1 MIKVEITKKN
11 GHYSDAK
18 ITGHAYSDE
27 PGKDLV
33 CAAVST
39 LAQTLVNAVESIGG
53 IPETSLFVR
62 IDNGHLELKLK
73 QDDLSDVVDIIFGT
87 FKIGIEGIEGTY
99 SKYVKLKI
107 KEVHGDVKKF

>member
-1 MIKVEITKKN
+1 MIRVEISQVN
-11 GHYSDAK
+11 GHYCGTK
-18 ITGHAYSDE
+18 ITGHAYAGE

-53 IPETSLFVR
+53 IPEKSLTLKM
-62 IDNGHLELKLK
+62 DHGHLEFKIK
-73 QDDLSDVVDIIFGT
+73 NDDLSDVIDIIFRT
-87 FKIGIEGIEGTY
+87 FRVGIEGIEGTY

-107 KEVHGDVKKF
+107 KEVQGC

>member
-1 MIKVEITKKN
+1 MIKVEISILN
-11 GHYSDAK
+11 DHYRDAK

-53 IPETSLFVR
+53 ISEKSMNLKMEH
-62 IDNGHLELKLK
+62 GLLEMRLNKT
-73 QDDLSDVVDIIFGT
+73 DLNDVVDIIFKT
-87 FKIGIEGIEGTY
+87 FRVGIEGIESTY
-99 SKYVKLKI
+99 PKYVKLKI
-107 KEVHGDVKKF
+107 KEVRENVKNF

>member
-1 MIKVEITKKN
+1 MIKVEVSKKN
-11 GHYSDAK
+11 SHYSGAK

-53 IPETSLFVR
+53 IPERSLFVK
-62 IDNGHLELKLK
+62 IDNGYLELKLNE
-73 QDDLSDVVDIIFGT
+73 DDFSDVVDIIFGT
-87 FKIGIEGIEGTY
+87 FKVGIEGIVGTY

-107 KEVHGDVKKF
+107 KEVHGDVKNF

>member
-1 MIKVEITKKN
+1 MIKVEVTKKN
-11 GHYSDAK
+11 DHYSGAK

-53 IPETSLFVR
+53 IPETSLFVK
-62 IDNGHLELKLK
+62 IDNGYLELKLNE
-73 QDDLSDVVDIIFGT
+73 DDLSDVVDIIFGT
-87 FKIGIEGIEGTY
+87 FRVGIEGIEGTY

-107 KEVHGDVKKF
+107 KEVHGDVKNF

>member
-1 MIKVEITKKN
+1 MIKVEFECSN
-11 GHYSDAK
+11 GHYRGAK

-53 IPETSLFVR
+53 IHEKSIHLV
-62 IDNGHLELKLK
+62 IDSGHLEIKL
-73 QDDLSDVVDIIFGT
+73 QNDDLSDEIDLIFRT
-87 FKIGIEGIEGTY
+87 IRVGIEGIESTY
-99 SKYVKLKI
+99 PKYVKLKI
-107 KEVHGDVKKF
+107 KEVQGKC

>member
-1 MIKVEITKKN
+1 MIKVEISLSN
-11 GHYSDAK
+11 AHYCGAK
-18 ITGHAYSDE
+18 ITGHAYSNE

-53 IPETSLFVR
+53 IPEESLSLK
-62 IDNGHLELKLK
+62 IENGHLELKLK
-73 QDDLSDVVDIIFGT
+73 NDDLSDVIDIIFRT
-87 FKIGIEGIEGTY
+87 FRVGIEGIEGTY

-107 KEVHGDVKKF
+107 KEVQGC